1 MTARLWLAA
10 APLCL
15 LLTQQGIAENAPS
28 AKVFGGARADEIY
41 RIRLDRDDLLL
52 ESILATIKK
61 YNIQD
66 GAVLTGVG
74 SLQECTYHWVSSLGA
89 VAEDKYTTIKGPT
102 ELLSINGIIA
112 AGEPH
117 LHMTMAMGD
126 KGAFGGHIENGC
138 KVLYRV
144 ELTIAKFSGAPLAR
158 KPNREGTPLLQPK

>member
-1 MTARLWLAA
+1 MTAKWPAL
-10 APLCL
+10 APLFL
-15 LLTQQGIAENAPS
+15 FLAPHGIAQTAPS
-28 AKVFGGARADEIY
+28 AKVFAGARMDEIY

-52 ESILATIKK
+52 ESIMAAIQK

-89 VAEDKYTTIKGPT
+89 VPVDKFTTIKGPT
-102 ELLSINGIIA
+102 ELLGIDGIIA
-112 AGEPH
+112 NGEPH
-117 LHMTMAMGD
+117 LHMTMSQPE

-138 KVLYRV
+138 KVLYRL